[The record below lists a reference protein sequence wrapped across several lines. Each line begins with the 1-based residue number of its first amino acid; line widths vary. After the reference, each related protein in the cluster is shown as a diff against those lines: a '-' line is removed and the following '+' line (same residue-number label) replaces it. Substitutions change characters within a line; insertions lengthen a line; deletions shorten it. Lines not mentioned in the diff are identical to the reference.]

1 MIQPVE
7 NTHVLEKLPLGMS
20 CRVRVCK
27 LNVNES
33 KILYTQKEEE
43 DFYSSMYEAT
53 LLSSK
58 VIHILCDETMETME
72 KWLNM
77 WVHERIGN

>member
-1 MIQPVE
+1 M
-7 NTHVLEKLPLGMS
+7 LEKLPLGMTCS
-20 CRVRVCK
+20 VRVCK

-33 KILYTQKEEE
+33 KILYTQEKEE

-53 LLSSK
+53 LLRSK